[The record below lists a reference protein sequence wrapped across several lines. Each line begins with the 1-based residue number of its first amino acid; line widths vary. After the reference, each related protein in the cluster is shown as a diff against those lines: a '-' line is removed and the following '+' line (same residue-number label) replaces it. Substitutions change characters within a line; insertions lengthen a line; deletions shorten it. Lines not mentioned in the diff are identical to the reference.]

1 MTTLL
6 EPFSP
11 LFELSRELDRAF
23 TRSEPRSYVPAA
35 DVVVTDEDVRVYMDV
50 PGLSV
55 DDLEI
60 ELVDDALTIRGERA
74 YPYATGEAGTYIWQR
89 LERGFGR
96 FERMLRLPK
105 GLDRD
110 QIGASMHDGVLTLN
124 LPKPETR
131 KPRRIQIT
139 TGAAQPALGE
149 GDSEEVKTED
159 RELVGAAS

>member
-1 MTTLL
+1 MTTLS

-23 TRSEPRSYVPAA
+23 TRSEPRTYFPAA
-35 DVVVTDEDVRVYMDV
+35 DVVVTDDDVRVDMDV

-74 YPYATGEAGTYIWQR
+74 YPYATDEEGKYVWQR

-96 FERMLRLPK
+96 FERVLRLPR
-105 GLDRD
+105 GLDAE
-110 QIGASMHDGVLTLN
+110 QIEASIHDGVLTLN
-124 LPKPETR
+124 LPKPEAH

-149 GDSEEVKTED
+149 GDSEEVKAED
-159 RELVGAAS
+159 RELAGAAS